1 MYNILVKDIS
11 QLSVSAR
18 VYNFLKS
25 PKKQIGGSHYKDNFT
40 IQPIEYIQA
49 NRMEFAEGCVVKY
62 VSRHSF
68 KNGKEDILK
77 AIQNLEFIL
86 ERDYND

>member
-1 MYNILVKDIS
+1 M
-11 QLSVSAR
+11 VSCR
-18 VYNFLKS
+18 IYIRSNNFLKS
-25 PKKQIGGSHYKDNFT
+25 PKEQIGGSHYKDNFT

-49 NRMEFAEGCVVKY
+49 NRLQFAEGCVVKY

-77 AIQNLEFIL
+77 AMQNLQFIL

>member
-1 MYNILVKDIS
+1 MN
-11 QLSVSAR
+11 
-18 VYNFLKS
+18 
-25 PKKQIGGSHYKDNFT
+25 KKNLQKQVGGEWYKTMN

-49 NRMEFAEGCVVKY
+49 NRMEFAEGCVIKY
-62 VSRHSF
+62 VSRHKK

>member
-1 MYNILVKDIS
+1 MNKNGTLNEHTATE
-11 QLSVSAR
+11 SA
-18 VYNFLKS
+18 LKEQS
-25 PKKQIGGSHYKDNFT
+25 GGNHYLDNA

-49 NRMEFAEGCVVKY
+49 NRMQFAEGCVIKY

-77 AIQNLEFIL
+77 AIQNLQFIL

>member
-1 MYNILVKDIS
+1 MNKNKLQK
-11 QLSVSAR
+11 
-18 VYNFLKS
+18 
-25 PKKQIGGSHYKDNFT
+25 

-77 AIQNLEFIL
+77 AMQNLEFIL

>member
-1 MYNILVKDIS
+1 
-11 QLSVSAR
+11 
-18 VYNFLKS
+18 
-25 PKKQIGGSHYKDNFT
+25 
-40 IQPIEYIQA
+40 
-49 NRMEFAEGCVVKY
+49 MEFAEGCVIKY
-62 VSRHSF
+62 VSRHKK

>member
-1 MYNILVKDIS
+1 
-11 QLSVSAR
+11 
-18 VYNFLKS
+18 
-25 PKKQIGGSHYKDNFT
+25 
-40 IQPIEYIQA
+40 
-49 NRMEFAEGCVVKY
+49 MEFAEGCVVKY

>member
-1 MYNILVKDIS
+1 MN
-11 QLSVSAR
+11 
-18 VYNFLKS
+18 
-25 PKKQIGGSHYKDNFT
+25 KKNLDKQVGGSHYQAMP

-49 NRMEFAEGCVVKY
+49 NRMQFAEGSVIKY
-62 VSRHSF
+62 VSRHEH

-86 ERDYND
+86 ERDYDWQKGKESDKN

>member
-1 MYNILVKDIS
+1 MQWAASANYAIIGAAPCCVC
-11 QLSVSAR
+11 QLQ
-18 VYNFLKS
+18 
-25 PKKQIGGSHYKDNFT
+25 KQIGGSHYKDNFK

-49 NRMEFAEGCVVKY
+49 NRMLFEEGCVVKY

>member
-1 MYNILVKDIS
+1 MN
-11 QLSVSAR
+11 
-18 VYNFLKS
+18 
-25 PKKQIGGSHYKDNFT
+25 KKRLDTQVGGSHYKDMA
-40 IQPIEYIQA
+40 IQPIDFIVA
-49 NRMEFAEGCVVKY
+49 NRLEFPEGCFIKY
-62 VSRHSF
+62 VSRHKE

>member
-1 MYNILVKDIS
+1 M
-11 QLSVSAR
+11 
-18 VYNFLKS
+18 KS
-25 PKKQIGGSHYKDNFT
+25 TKKQVGGSHYQDNFN

-49 NRMEFAEGCVVKY
+49 NRMQFAEGCVIKY

-86 ERDYND
+86 ERDYDWHYGKNI

>member
-1 MYNILVKDIS
+1 MN
-11 QLSVSAR
+11 
-18 VYNFLKS
+18 
-25 PKKQIGGSHYKDNFT
+25 KKNLDKQVGGSHYKDNFN

-49 NRMEFAEGCVVKY
+49 NRMQFAEGSVIKY
-62 VSRHSF
+62 VSRHEH

-86 ERDYND
+86 ERDYD